1 MSQRHLFLRL
11 ATVTRRDRHLA
22 TDQVADAV
30 GAAGGWIDGHNQFS
44 NKMTTLRFTLPAGG
58 LVPLRSRLADLNL
71 ALTDEAAAALDATI
85 AAGHAPDREVS
96 ASFQLTFI
104 HDEPDLRIDIPA
116 VPG

>member
-1 MSQRHLFLRL
+1 MSQRPLFLRL

-30 GAAGGWIDGHNQFS
+30 SAAGGWIDGHNQFS
-44 NKMTTLRFTLPAGG
+44 NKMTTLRFTLPASG
-58 LVPLRSRLADLNL
+58 LELLRRRLADI
-71 ALTDEAAAALDATI
+71 ALGLTEETAAALDMAI
-85 AAGHAPDREVS
+85 AAGHDPEREVS